1 MAINLLGEGDQG
13 RAHRGEVSRLAL
25 VVEEWCFRQETTFAR
40 TQRCEDMWHFQRL
53 AVVCSGEG
61 EVHGVGRWGGWTG
74 SSKALSLERKASAP
88 L

>member
-25 VVEEWCFRQETTFAR
+25 VVEEWVFQIQETTFAK

-53 AVVCSGEG
+53 ASSPLWRG
-61 EVHGVGRWGGWTG
+61 EVHGVGWG
-74 SSKALSLERKASAP
+74 LDREQ
-88 L
+88 